1 MSEQS
6 VDILWVLFSAVLVAL
21 MQPGFTALEAGATR
35 AKNSISTAIKNLS
48 DFLIAFL
55 VFVFFGAS
63 MMLGNSLN
71 GWFSWQP
78 LFFYHDSLTELT
90 LVLFHAMFAST
101 AVTIISGAIAERTK
115 YVAYLLIALI
125 VSLFIYPIQAHWIW
139 HEAGWLAQL
148 GFIDFA
154 GSTVVHSVGG
164 WAALAAIL
172 IIGPRIG
179 RFDETADSHRFEQAN
194 LAHSALGVF
203 LIWLGWIGF
212 NGGSVLALNVLT
224 GQVILNTMIAG
235 AVGGIS
241 GLIISRILTGYYQVS
256 SIMYGILSGLVA
268 ITASAQLAS
277 PFAAIVIGLLGYL
290 AYLWGQTVLAK
301 LKIDDA
307 IEAVPVHL
315 FAGVA
320 GTLAIPFL
328 QTDRPFTEQLQ
339 VQLLG
344 IVSVGMLSF
353 SVTFAALWLINRIM
367 PLRVSETDEILGLN
381 ISEHQ
386 ASTSMFDLA
395 HAMNIQATNQD
406 FSKRIMVE
414 PYSDASVIA
423 AYYNNVTQAFNQ
435 ISSEKEELIAETI
448 HVANYD
454 LLTGLAKR
462 RLLVN
467 ELDKSLLRLQRH
479 PQTNALF
486 FIDLDG
492 FKNVNDVH
500 GHDAGDYLLKEA
512 AKRIQASIRKVD
524 LAARF
529 GGDEF
534 VILLEG
540 IQNDSFAATVAD
552 KVIAAMQ
559 LPIELPCGEIVT
571 ISASIGFTLFDDQC
585 QCSVDDLLKRADQA
599 MYTAKKRGKN
609 QWVID

>member
-1 MSEQS
+1 MSDQS

-63 MMLGNSLN
+63 MMLGDSTS
-71 GWFSWQP
+71 GWFGWQP
-78 LFFYHDSLTELT
+78 MFYYNHSLTDLT

-115 YVAYLLIALI
+115 YISYLLIALI

-179 RFDETADSHRFEQAN
+179 RFDDAAETQHFEQAN

-241 GLIISRILTGYYQVS
+241 GLVVSRFLTGYYQVS

-268 ITASAQLAS
+268 ITASAHLAS
-277 PFAAIVIGLLGYL
+277 PFAAILIGLVGYL
-290 AYLWGQTVLAK
+290 AYLWGQK
-301 LKIDDA
+301 LLIQFKIDDA

-315 FAGVA
+315 FAGIA

-328 QTDRPFTEQLQ
+328 QSDKPLIEQMQ
-339 VQLLG
+339 IQLLG
-344 IVSVGMLSF
+344 IFSVGMLSF
-353 SVTFAALWLINRIM
+353 WVTYAALWLINRVM
-367 PLRVSETDEILGLN
+367 PLRVSENDEILGLN

-386 ASTSMFDLA
+386 ASTSMFELA
-395 HAMNIQATNQD
+395 HAMNVQATNQD
-406 FSKRIMVE
+406 FSKRILVE

-435 ISSEKEELIAETI
+435 INSENEALIAETI

-462 RLLVN
+462 RLLVT
-467 ELDKSLLRLQRH
+467 ELDKSLIRLKRQ

-492 FKNVNDVH
+492 FKKVNDQH
-500 GHDAGDYLLKEA
+500 GHDAGDHLLKEA

-552 KVIAAMQ
+552 KIIEIMQQDIA
-559 LPIELPCGEIVT
+559 LPCGEIVT
-571 ISASIGFTLFDDQC
+571 VGASIGLTLFDDQC

-599 MYTAKKRGKN
+599 MYTAKKRGKG